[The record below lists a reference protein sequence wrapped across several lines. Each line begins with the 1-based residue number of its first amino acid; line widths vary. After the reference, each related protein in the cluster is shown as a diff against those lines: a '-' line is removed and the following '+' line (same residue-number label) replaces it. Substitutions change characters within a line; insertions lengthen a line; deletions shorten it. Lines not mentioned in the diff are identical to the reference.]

1 MHIKTSSHSENSA
14 ANSSAISE
22 AASVVINRRTFV
34 AQLETIGV
42 ACAIPAL
49 LSGCA
54 SVRYAQSTAEP
65 ERLVVLRS
73 ALSSSGTALVE
84 TPDDQLPVFLRRV
97 NENEFVALSTK
108 CTHRGCQVESAGNQL
123 ACPCHGSVFSLT
135 GERLQG
141 PAELPLARYAVT
153 SDETRVYISRKAVNE

>member
-1 MHIKTSSHSENSA
+1 MRTMTIATSDSSREVGDSA
-14 ANSSAISE
+14 PTPIS
-22 AASVVINRRTFV
+22 RRAFV
-34 AQLETIGV
+34 AQLETLGA

-54 SVRYAQSTAEP
+54 SVRYAQSTTEP

-73 ALSSSGTALVE
+73 SLSSSGTALVE
-84 TPDDQLPVFLRRV
+84 TPDDQLPVLLRRV
-97 NENEFVALSTK
+97 NDNEFVALSTK

-123 ACPCHGSVFSLT
+123 SCPCHGSVFSLT

-153 SDETRVYISRKAVNE
+153 SDETRVYISRKAVNG